1 VKALTWVLVV
11 LVAALGFGNLFQWRS
26 GGGEDAAIRAFTD
39 VWVDRI
45 GIYQHSR
52 WLGVETLQNPMD
64 AWVTQE
70 IIQEVKPDFI
80 VEAGTYKGGS
90 ALLWAMVLKEVN
102 PRGRVITIDIED
114 KVTGA
119 KRQPIW
125 SERIDFLVGSSTDPE
140 IVAEVKRR
148 VAGGRVLMILDSLHT
163 RDHVQAELELY
174 SPIVN
179 RGSYIIVQ
187 DTGIWKPAPMKF
199 WGSEGVRRFLAEND
213 AFVIDRKRER
223 FIITNNPHGYLKRV
237 R

>member
-1 VKALTWVLVV
+1 VKALTWVLAA
-11 LVAALGFGNLFQWRS
+11 LVAVLAFGNLVQWRS
-26 GGGEDAAIRAFTD
+26 DSGEDAAIERFRD

-45 GIYQHSR
+45 GIYQQSR

-119 KRQPIW
+119 KMQPIW
-125 SERIDFLVGSSTDPE
+125 GEWVDFLVGSSTDPA

-148 VAGGRVLMILDSLHT
+148 VAGGRVLVILDSLHT

-174 SPIVN
+174 SPLVN
-179 RGSYIIVQ
+179 AGSYIIVQ
-187 DTGIWKPAPMKF
+187 DTGLWKPAPMKI
-199 WGSEGVRRFLAEND
+199 WGSEGVRNFLAENN
-213 AFVIDRKRER
+213 AFVIDHKRER